1 MTGSL
6 RLLLEDFLG
15 LMREEG
21 ELDVFLP
28 LLMSAMGHEVVYRAQ
43 KGPRQ
48 YGVDIVS
55 VGTDDDGRRKLFLW
69 LVKCG
74 DIGRQ
79 DWNTGPQAIRQSIE
93 DVGDTYLRS
102 HIAPEHKRLKKKL
115 LVVTNGDFKASINE
129 TIAGYLENW
138 CSKKKVDAEQVNGSK
153 LAAWTERYLLDEY
166 ILPSDSRVLLR
177 RMLANVASPDLC
189 VMVGRRL
196 IDQMLEGAV
205 APAKSQA
212 AEIKKLLTG
221 LRGMRTALQVLFM
234 WSVNEDNLLAAYM
247 LNQYAVL
254 ATWAKL
260 HQRLRAGDVKVDQE
274 FGQLLGGMSVI
285 AEMYHQKMDDYY
297 VVQDAFANALPD
309 SLLVSRT
316 VFDELGKLGQL
327 GCLLAFQ
334 ANESGNK
341 DVRAG
346 ALNYANR
353 VKALLQSH
361 SCSALPAFDFQ
372 SANIHAALLLLIVT
386 GEHDTAKD
394 WLSRLCQR
402 LHYATVVRKFMPMSA
417 TFEDALAV
425 RDGEEEMADEF
436 CNTSTLLPILFIW
449 TAALGMRDA
458 YDFLRSEVLPR
469 MEGTTP
475 NLWSSDTGFDDA
487 VGNGQALHEHG
498 VGESVMQFPE
508 EPSEFLQAMSVSLA
522 GIDGIKISTWY
533 QLRAPY
539 IPLLAAL
546 HWQSQIP
553 REMLVRQTVAFAST
567 TAADI
572 SWPATNAC

>member
-21 ELDVFLP
+21 ELDAFLP

-55 VGTDDDGRRKLFLW
+55 VGTDGDGRRKLFLW

-102 HIAPEHKRLKKKL
+102 HVAPEHKRLRKKL
-115 LVVTNGDFKASINE
+115 LVVTNGDFKANINE

-138 CSKKKVDAEQVNGSK
+138 CSQKNVDAEQVNGSK
-153 LAAWTERYLLDEY
+153 LAAWTERHLLDEY

-189 VMVGRRL
+189 VMVGRIL

-234 WSVNEDNLLAAYM
+234 WSINEDNLLAAYT

-260 HQRLRAGDVKVDQE
+260 HQRLRAGDVKVSQE
-274 FGQLLGGMSVI
+274 FNQLLGGMSVV
-285 AEMYHQKMDDYY
+285 AEIYHQKMDDYY

-334 ANESGNK
+334 AKESGNQ

-361 SCSALPAFDFQ
+361 SCNALPAFDYQ
-372 SANIHAALLLLIVT
+372 SANIHTALLLLVLA
-386 GEHDTAKD
+386 EERDTAKA

-469 MEGTTP
+469 MKGTTP
-475 NLWSSDTGFDDA
+475 NLWSSETGFDYA
-487 VGNGQALHEHG
+487 VGSGQALHEHG

-508 EPSEFLQAMSVSLA
+508 EPSEFLQAMSVRLA
-522 GIDGIKISTWY
+522 GIEGIQSSTWY

-553 REMLVRQTVAFAST
+553 REMLVRQTVAFAGT
-567 TAADI
+567 TAAEI
-572 SWPATNAC
+572 SWPAANAC